1 MLVNAVTAAKL
12 VNMLTEPG
20 PFTVFAPN
28 DDAFAKIPADVLQD
42 LLKPENI
49 DKLKKVLK
57 RHVLTPSLMSQAIQ
71 KGETKLLTVGAEQIT
86 ITNGEAVTIES
97 AVGNATVIKFD
108 LVASNGVIHIVD
120 SVF

>member
-49 DKLKKVLK
+49 NKLEKVLK
-57 RHVLTPSLMSQAIQ
+57 RHVLTPSLMSQNIQ
-71 KGETKLLTVGAEQIT
+71 KGETKLWTVGAEQII
-86 ITNGEAVTIES
+86 ITNEEAVTIES
-97 AVGNATVIKFD
+97 TVGNATVIKVD
-108 LVASNGVIHIVD
+108 LLASNGVIHIVD